1 MITLTV
7 LFGLV
12 YIVYHGY
19 LSLYPI
25 GTLQSLQSLQSLS
38 RLSPKFGRPKEI
50 DSTHNT
56 SIDSRY
62 NRIFVKR
69 KDEKQ
74 QYEYGRLWQ
83 YIMSNIYLNISM
95 AKTVHIHDKMSVNLA
110 MNLWYYKL
118 SRKMVILF
126 GDLVW
131 RRVHNYFGINNQML
145 GNLEHNFQRLDL

>member
-25 GTLQSLQSLQSLS
+25 GTLQSLQSLS

-74 QYEYGRLWQ
+74 YAICSHINCDSYHKIHCQ
-83 YIMSNIYLNISM
+83 IHTHIIYN
-95 AKTVHIHDKMSVNLA
+95 
-110 MNLWYYKL
+110 
-118 SRKMVILF
+118 
-126 GDLVW
+126 
-131 RRVHNYFGINNQML
+131 
-145 GNLEHNFQRLDL
+145 